1 MMMMDSNNNHHNNL
15 PPGIIDDAQ
24 YRKDVLYQPSEEAEL
39 SRNQSLLEE
48 AHHLGL
54 KVPEIEVAASLT
66 ASIASGMVDLS
77 SSSPALSQ
85 SGSSTDRNS
94 VCEGLQPPQPPSSSV
109 LQPQPPQSHD
119 LDQVASSLSDLTV
132 GSGPVKSGSV
142 RSIAS
147 LSTRPTSY
155 CSSEGR
161 LAYGNTSDGG
171 APTAAAAKS
180 PMRNNRHS
188 MMSAMSGDKKEKRK
202 TSLKSAIGKIPFRRK
217 RAPSSV
223 LLPPEA
229 QITVAKGERGED
241 KVFVESRTNEFQQ
254 LPPTSAPNDTQPTS
268 TPNPNEESGSVMKLE
283 IPVFDNESL
292 QRSLVNPE
300 LVRMREAHR
309 LERNRHVAFQD
320 AVMNQLRCHQQAA
333 VASQLSDNKRTEDE
347 KREKVEFI
355 QSLVFEVQNTN
366 HPRTPPM
373 PSKSRSDNSPWKWNK
388 SGSSKEPSKML
399 AQESNIW
406 KATSAAGALQPD
418 QALTPN
424 PDDTQANKRLNYS
437 KNTTTTTPWTNSTK
451 RRSTSSASDKN
462 DDSWK

>member
-1 MMMMDSNNNHHNNL
+1 MMMDSNSTNTL
-15 PPGIIDDAQ
+15 PPGIIDDTQ

-94 VCEGLQPPQPPSSSV
+94 VCEGLHPPPASSV
-109 LQPQPPQSHD
+109 LPPPPPQSHD
-119 LDQVASSLSDLTV
+119 LDQVASSLSELTV
-132 GSGPVKSGSV
+132 GSGPVKSRSI

-171 APTAAAAKS
+171 ATTAAAKP

-188 MMSAMSGDKKEKRK
+188 MMSAVSGDKKEKRR

-241 KVFVESRTNEFQQ
+241 KVFVESRTNESQQ
-254 LPPTSAPNDTQPTS
+254 LPPTSAPNETQPTS
-268 TPNPNEESGSVMKLE
+268 APNPNEENGSVMKLE

-320 AVMNQLRCHQQAA
+320 AVMNQLRCRQQAA

-347 KREKVEFI
+347 KREKVESISF
-355 QSLVFEVQNTN
+355 LVFEVQSILTISERRQRCQSRGETTRRGNGTRAGI
-366 HPRTPPM
+366 RT
-373 PSKSRSDNSPWKWNK
+373 SQAERSHKNQAY
-388 SGSSKEPSKML
+388 GGL
-399 AQESNIW
+399 
-406 KATSAAGALQPD
+406 LQQPT
-418 QALTPN
+418 LFN
-424 PDDTQANKRLNYS
+424 RIRL
-437 KNTTTTTPWTNSTK
+437 
-451 RRSTSSASDKN
+451 
-462 DDSWK
+462 

>member
-1 MMMMDSNNNHHNNL
+1 MMDSNSTNTL
-15 PPGIIDDAQ
+15 PPGIIDDTQ

-94 VCEGLQPPQPPSSSV
+94 VCEGLHPPPASSV
-109 LQPQPPQSHD
+109 LPPPPPQSHD
-119 LDQVASSLSDLTV
+119 LDQVASSLSELTV
-132 GSGPVKSGSV
+132 GSGPVKSRSI

-171 APTAAAAKS
+171 ATTTTAAKP
-180 PMRNNRHS
+180 PMRNNRNS
-188 MMSAMSGDKKEKRK
+188 MMSAVSGDKKEKRR

-241 KVFVESRTNEFQQ
+241 KVFVESRTNESQQ
-254 LPPTSAPNDTQPTS
+254 LPPTSAPNETQPTS
-268 TPNPNEESGSVMKLE
+268 APNPNEENGSVMKLE

-320 AVMNQLRCHQQAA
+320 AVMNQLRCRQQAA

-347 KREKVEFI
+347 KREKVESISF
-355 QSLVFEVQNTN
+355 LVFEVQSILTISERRQRCQSRGETTRRGNGTRAGI
-366 HPRTPPM
+366 RT
-373 PSKSRSDNSPWKWNK
+373 SQAERSHENQAY
-388 SGSSKEPSKML
+388 GGL
-399 AQESNIW
+399 
-406 KATSAAGALQPD
+406 LQQPT
-418 QALTPN
+418 LFN
-424 PDDTQANKRLNYS
+424 RIRL
-437 KNTTTTTPWTNSTK
+437 
-451 RRSTSSASDKN
+451 
-462 DDSWK
+462 

>member
-1 MMMMDSNNNHHNNL
+1 MDSTDTNIP

-94 VCEGLQPPQPPSSSV
+94 VCEGLHPPPASSV
-109 LQPQPPQSHD
+109 LPPPPPQSHD
-119 LDQVASSLSDLTV
+119 LDQVASSLSELTV
-132 GSGPVKSGSV
+132 GSGPVKSRSI

-171 APTAAAAKS
+171 ATIAAAKP

-188 MMSAMSGDKKEKRK
+188 MMSAVSGDKKEKRR

-229 QITVAKGERGED
+229 QIDRK
-241 KVFVESRTNEFQQ
+241 
-254 LPPTSAPNDTQPTS
+254 
-268 TPNPNEESGSVMKLE
+268 SV
-283 IPVFDNESL
+283 V
-292 QRSLVNPE
+292 
-300 LVRMREAHR
+300 
-309 LERNRHVAFQD
+309 
-320 AVMNQLRCHQQAA
+320 
-333 VASQLSDNKRTEDE
+333 
-347 KREKVEFI
+347 
-355 QSLVFEVQNTN
+355 
-366 HPRTPPM
+366 
-373 PSKSRSDNSPWKWNK
+373 
-388 SGSSKEPSKML
+388 
-399 AQESNIW
+399 
-406 KATSAAGALQPD
+406 
-418 QALTPN
+418 
-424 PDDTQANKRLNYS
+424 
-437 KNTTTTTPWTNSTK
+437 
-451 RRSTSSASDKN
+451 
-462 DDSWK
+462 